1 MLLRSFLTCVFALLL
16 LSPYPSRGAES
27 VHDFSRWEKE
37 ITAFEAKDKTD
48 PPPTGALLFIGSSTI
63 RLWDTLAQDFPDQ
76 KIINR
81 GFGGSQ
87 IVDATH
93 FADRVIFP
101 CQPKAVFLRAGGND
115 LWAGKSAEEVF
126 GDFKDFVTKV
136 HSKLPKIEIY
146 YISLSPSISRFSQAN
161 KEKNLNELVKEFIGK
176 KKGLKYIET
185 YDLPLGSDGKPREEL
200 FRADKL
206 HFNKEGYKLLTERV
220 RQFLPK

>member
-1 MLLRSFLTCVFALLL
+1 MIDLGLSSLLWSLILPRFSSTLGPQKIGIIMLLRSFLTCVFALLL

-76 KIINR
+76 KIIIR

-93 FADRVIFP
+93 FADPVIFP
-101 CQPKAVFLRAGGND
+101 CQPKAV
-115 LWAGKSAEEVF
+115 
-126 GDFKDFVTKV
+126 
-136 HSKLPKIEIY
+136 
-146 YISLSPSISRFSQAN
+146 
-161 KEKNLNELVKEFIGK
+161 
-176 KKGLKYIET
+176 
-185 YDLPLGSDGKPREEL
+185 
-200 FRADKL
+200 
-206 HFNKEGYKLLTERV
+206 
-220 RQFLPK
+220 